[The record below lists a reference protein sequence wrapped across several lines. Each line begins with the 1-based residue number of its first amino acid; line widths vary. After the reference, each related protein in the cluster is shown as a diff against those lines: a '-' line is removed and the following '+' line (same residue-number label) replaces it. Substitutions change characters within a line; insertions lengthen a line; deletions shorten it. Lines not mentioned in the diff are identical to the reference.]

1 MSEEIRATVLDFKR
15 LNNSKNGSPRYEF
28 RFLKLGDGLNRHE
41 FIYAKTE
48 SDAMWVYALTPDRF
62 IDKEVDIE
70 YRTTPTGRIVLESL
84 KEVTQ

>member
-1 MSEEIRATVLDFKR
+1 MRTTVLDFKR

-28 RFLKLGDGLNRHE
+28 RFLKLGDGFNRHE

-62 IDKEVDIE
+62 MIGKEVDIE
-70 YRTTPTGRIVLESL
+70 YRTTPTGRIVLENL
-84 KEVTQ
+84 KEVKQ